1 MKFGLESRVTRRR
14 AMMAGAALLSTL
26 GFALVG
32 CGGGGGDPGTDPTPA
47 PGSRVA
53 VTGRVIDV
61 GNNLPVPGA
70 SISFNGVTTV
80 TNNDGTF
87 SVGAPPTTTTQ
98 NVSVA
103 GPLASDKT
111 PAYHATVAYKG
122 RTYGSGSF
130 PIDATSK
137 GGTTVVDLGDVFIAN
152 LSYPPYPP
160 SFD

>member
-26 GFALVG
+26 GLALVG
-32 CGGGGGDPGTDPTPA
+32 CGGGGNGPGTDPTPA

-53 VTGRVIDV
+53 VTGRVIDI

-87 SVGAPPTTTTQ
+87 SVGAPPTTASQ
-98 NVSVA
+98 SVSVA
-103 GPLASDKT
+103 GPLAIDKT
-111 PAYHATVAYKG
+111 PAYHSTVFYNG
-122 RTYGSGSF
+122 RSYGSGSF
-130 PIDATSK
+130 PIDATNK
-137 GGTTVVDLGDVFIAN
+137 GGASVSVGDVFIAN
-152 LSYPPYPP
+152 LSYPPFPP
-160 SFD
+160 FDN